1 MELSEVSVTG
11 KVMTIKVRDS
21 HMRRMTSV
29 DLGRADTLAVSL
41 ELDRQSPG
49 RVTVGLRSGGRLS
62 DPVMLGIFEG
72 EEDMRRADTFYD
84 SISEAMEKA
93 TRRSA
98 AAKSPARAFAVGA
111 ASCVIVFL
119 AVSAGLGFAS
129 TKSSATS
136 AAATVTAAHAPA
148 AVAQVAPS
156 APPPEVFKASQPYAP
171 PIQTA
176 AQVPEAAPQFI
187 EMPRGT
193 VVEADQVLPDDGGD
207 PPR

>member
-1 MELSEVSVTG
+1 MELSDVSVTG
-11 KVMTIKVRDS
+11 KVMTIKVHDS

-49 RVTVGLRSGGRLS
+49 RATVGLRTGGRLS

-72 EEDMRRADTFYD
+72 EDVRRADALYE
-84 SISEAMEKA
+84 SVSEAMEKA
-93 TRRSA
+93 GRRSA
-98 AAKSPARAFAVGA
+98 ASKSASRAFAYGA
-111 ASCVIVFL
+111 ASCVALFI
-119 AVSAGLGFAS
+119 AVSAGIGFAS
-129 TKSSATS
+129 SKSSAT
-136 AAATVTAAHAPA
+136 TGTTAAGARAPA
-148 AVAQVAPS
+148 AVAQVAPA
-156 APPPEVFKASQPYAP
+156 APAPQAFRAAQPYAP
-171 PIQTA
+171 PVQTA
-176 AQVPEAAPQFI
+176 AQAPDSVPQFI